1 MKLKSVATAFIAL
14 SIVASPLRPV
24 MAGDLGA
31 GLIGAVI
38 GGVIVSEAM
47 KDKRRK
53 TASSG
58 VREQRRQTQVAL
70 NYFNF
75 PAGVADGV
83 FGARTRTAI
92 SNFQYYLGF
101 PATGALT
108 EYEHSFL
115 MTSYQRA
122 QLGGPTTMQQIASN
136 AQGTRG
142 LLVVYRDEM
151 VAGNSSNGVGT
162 SAQSPIPTTHGGGGE
177 ADTTVKSTSALPSFG
192 VEAQTSLASHCNKVS
207 LLTNANGGFAN
218 ASTMSNPTLALNE
231 QFCLARTYA
240 IAESEELVATVQG
253 YSATQIQASCE
264 GIAQPMQDLIA
275 AASLQTRAE
284 VVSSVSGFVLKTG
297 MAPAQ
302 LSMTARICLG
312 VGYRTDNLDV
322 AIASSL
328 LMVALGKPVYGELV
342 GHHLAQGIGASQR
355 IDLATDWYN
364 GAITALDSGAE
375 AAFAP
380 SQPDRVDLLKM
391 ATAQLGDTGGI
402 SAQSTTFA
410 PIPVFKATE

>member
-1 MKLKSVATAFIAL
+1 MKLKSVATAIITL
-14 SIVASPLRPV
+14 SIAASPLRPV

-75 PAGVADGV
+75 PAGVPDGV

-92 SNFQYYLGF
+92 SNYQYYLGF

-108 EYEHSFL
+108 DYENTFL
-115 MTSYQRA
+115 LTSYQRA
-122 QLGGPTTMQQIASN
+122 QMGGPTTMQQIASN

-142 LLVVYRDEM
+142 LLVIYRDEM
-151 VAGNSSNGVGT
+151 VAGNGNGSGG
-162 SAQSPIPTTHGGGGE
+162 SAQSPIPTALGGGSE
-177 ADTTVKSTSALPSFG
+177 EDTAIRSTSALPTFG

-207 LLTNANGGFAN
+207 LLTNANGGFAS
-218 ASTMSNPTLALNE
+218 ASSMSNPTLALNE

-240 IAESEELVATVQG
+240 ISDSEALVATVQG
-253 YSATQIQASCE
+253 YSATQIQTSCE
-264 GIAQPMQDLIA
+264 GIAQPMHDLVA
-275 AASLQTRAE
+275 AASLQPRTE
-284 VVSSVSGFVLKTG
+284 VVSSVAGFVLKTG
-297 MAPAQ
+297 MSPAQ

-328 LMVALGKPVYGELV
+328 LMVALGKPVYGELI

-355 IDLATDWYN
+355 IDLATDWFN

-380 SQPDRVDLLKM
+380 TQTDRVDLLRL
-391 ATAQLGDTGGI
+391 ATAQLGDTGGASTQ
-402 SAQSTTFA
+402 SATFT

>member
-1 MKLKSVATAFIAL
+1 MKLKSVATAIITL
-14 SIVASPLRPV
+14 SIAASPLRPV

-31 GLIGAVI
+31 GLIGALI

-75 PAGVADGV
+75 PAGVPDGV

-92 SNFQYYLGF
+92 SNYQYYLGF

-108 EYEHSFL
+108 DYENTFL
-115 MTSYQRA
+115 LTSYQRA
-122 QLGGPTTMQQIASN
+122 QMGGPTTMQQIASN

-142 LLVVYRDEM
+142 LLVIYRDEM
-151 VAGNSSNGVGT
+151 VAGNGNGSGG
-162 SAQSPIPTTHGGGGE
+162 SAQSPIPTALGGGSE
-177 ADTTVKSTSALPSFG
+177 EDTAIRSTSALPTFG

-207 LLTNANGGFAN
+207 LLTNANGGFAS
-218 ASTMSNPTLALNE
+218 ASSMSNPTLALNE

-240 IAESEELVATVQG
+240 ISDSEALVATVQG
-253 YSATQIQASCE
+253 YSATQIQTSCE
-264 GIAQPMQDLIA
+264 GIAQPMHDLVA
-275 AASLQTRAE
+275 AASLQPRTE
-284 VVSSVSGFVLKTG
+284 VVSSVAGFVLKTG
-297 MAPAQ
+297 MSPAQ

-328 LMVALGKPVYGELV
+328 LMVALGKPVYGELI

-355 IDLATDWYN
+355 IDLATDWFN

-380 SQPDRVDLLKM
+380 TQTDRVDLLRQ
-391 ATAQLGDTGGI
+391 ATAQLGDTGGASTQ
-402 SAQSTTFA
+402 SATFT

>member
-1 MKLKSVATAFIAL
+1 MKLKSVATAIITL
-14 SIVASPLRPV
+14 SIAASPLRPV

-31 GLIGAVI
+31 GLIGALI

-75 PAGVADGV
+75 PAGVPDGV
-83 FGARTRTAI
+83 FGARIRTAI
-92 SNFQYYLGF
+92 SNYQYYLGF

-108 EYEHSFL
+108 DYENSFL
-115 MTSYQRA
+115 LTSYLRA
-122 QLGGPTTMQQIASN
+122 QMGGPTTMQQIASN

-142 LLVVYRDEM
+142 LLVIYRDEM
-151 VAGNSSNGVGT
+151 VAGNGNGSGG
-162 SAQSPIPTTHGGGGE
+162 SAQSPIPTALGGGSE
-177 ADTTVKSTSALPSFG
+177 EDTAIRSTSALPTFG

-207 LLTNANGGFAN
+207 LLTNANGGFAS
-218 ASTMSNPTLALNE
+218 ASSMSNPTLALNE

-240 IAESEELVATVQG
+240 ISDSEALVATVLG
-253 YSATQIQASCE
+253 YSATQIQTSCE
-264 GIAQPMQDLIA
+264 GIAQPMHDLVA
-275 AASLQTRAE
+275 AASLQPRTE
-284 VVSSVSGFVLKTG
+284 VVSSVAGFVLKTG
-297 MAPAQ
+297 MSPAQ

-328 LMVALGKPVYGELV
+328 LMVALGKPVYGELI

-355 IDLATDWYN
+355 IDLATDWFN

-380 SQPDRVDLLKM
+380 TQTDRVDLLRL
-391 ATAQLGDTGGI
+391 ATAQLGDTGGASTQ
-402 SAQSTTFA
+402 SATFT

>member
-1 MKLKSVATAFIAL
+1 MKLKSVATAIITL
-14 SIVASPLRPV
+14 SIAASPLRPV

-31 GLIGAVI
+31 GLIGALI

-75 PAGVADGV
+75 PAGVPDGV

-92 SNFQYYLGF
+92 SNYQYYLGF

-108 EYEHSFL
+108 DYENTFL
-115 MTSYQRA
+115 LTSYQRA
-122 QLGGPTTMQQIASN
+122 QMGGPTTMQQIASN

-142 LLVVYRDEM
+142 LLVIYRDEM
-151 VAGNSSNGVGT
+151 VAGNGNGSGG
-162 SAQSPIPTTHGGGGE
+162 SAQSPIPTALGGGSE
-177 ADTTVKSTSALPSFG
+177 EDTAIRSTSALPTFG

-207 LLTNANGGFAN
+207 LLTNANGGFAS
-218 ASTMSNPTLALNE
+218 ASSMSNPTLALNE

-240 IAESEELVATVQG
+240 ISDSEALVATVQG
-253 YSATQIQASCE
+253 YSATQIQTSCE
-264 GIAQPMQDLIA
+264 GIAQPMHDLVA
-275 AASLQTRAE
+275 AASLQPRTE
-284 VVSSVSGFVLKTG
+284 VVSSVAGFVLKTG
-297 MAPAQ
+297 MSPAQ

-328 LMVALGKPVYGELV
+328 LMVALGKPVYGELI

-355 IDLATDWYN
+355 IDLATDWFN

-380 SQPDRVDLLKM
+380 TQTDRVDLLRL
-391 ATAQLGDTGGI
+391 ATAQLGDTGGASTQ
-402 SAQSTTFA
+402 SATFT

>member
-1 MKLKSVATAFIAL
+1 MKLKSVATAIITL
-14 SIVASPLRPV
+14 SIAASPLRPV

-75 PAGVADGV
+75 PAGVPDGV

-92 SNFQYYLGF
+92 SNYQYYLGF

-108 EYEHSFL
+108 DYENSFL
-115 MTSYQRA
+115 LTSYLRA
-122 QLGGPTTMQQIASN
+122 QMGGPTTMQQIASN

-142 LLVVYRDEM
+142 LLVIYRDEM
-151 VAGNSSNGVGT
+151 VAGNGNGSGG
-162 SAQSPIPTTHGGGGE
+162 SAQSPIPTALGGGSE
-177 ADTTVKSTSALPSFG
+177 EDTAIRSTSALPTFG

-207 LLTNANGGFAN
+207 LLTNANGGFAS
-218 ASTMSNPTLALNE
+218 ASSMSNPTLALNE

-240 IAESEELVATVQG
+240 ISDSEALVATVQG
-253 YSATQIQASCE
+253 YSATQIQTSCE
-264 GIAQPMQDLIA
+264 GIAQPMHDLVA
-275 AASLQTRAE
+275 AASLQPRTE
-284 VVSSVSGFVLKTG
+284 VVSSVAGFVLKTG
-297 MAPAQ
+297 MSPAQ

-328 LMVALGKPVYGELV
+328 LMVALGKPVYGELI

-355 IDLATDWYN
+355 IDLATDWFN

-380 SQPDRVDLLKM
+380 TQTDRVDLLRL
-391 ATAQLGDTGGI
+391 ATAQLGDTGGASTQ
-402 SAQSTTFA
+402 SATFT

>member
-1 MKLKSVATAFIAL
+1 MKLKSVATAIITL
-14 SIVASPLRPV
+14 SIAASPLRPV

-75 PAGVADGV
+75 PAGVPDGV
-83 FGARTRTAI
+83 FGARIRTAI
-92 SNFQYYLGF
+92 SNYQYYLGF

-108 EYEHSFL
+108 DYENTFL
-115 MTSYQRA
+115 LTSYQRA
-122 QLGGPTTMQQIASN
+122 QMGGPTTMQQIASN

-142 LLVVYRDEM
+142 LLVIYRDEM
-151 VAGNSSNGVGT
+151 VAGNGNGSGG
-162 SAQSPIPTTHGGGGE
+162 SAQSPIPTALGGGSE
-177 ADTTVKSTSALPSFG
+177 EDTAIRSTSALPTFG

-207 LLTNANGGFAN
+207 LLTNANGGFAS
-218 ASTMSNPTLALNE
+218 ASSMSNPTLALNE

-240 IAESEELVATVQG
+240 ISDSEALVATVQG
-253 YSATQIQASCE
+253 YSATQIQTSCE
-264 GIAQPMQDLIA
+264 GIAQPMHDLVA
-275 AASLQTRAE
+275 AASLQPRTE
-284 VVSSVSGFVLKTG
+284 VVSSVAGFVLKTG
-297 MAPAQ
+297 MSPSQ

-328 LMVALGKPVYGELV
+328 LMVALGKPVYGELI

-355 IDLATDWYN
+355 IDLATDWFN

-380 SQPDRVDLLKM
+380 TQTDRVDLLRL
-391 ATAQLGDTGGI
+391 ATAQLGDTGGASTQ
-402 SAQSTTFA
+402 SATFT

>member
-1 MKLKSVATAFIAL
+1 MKLKPVATAIITL
-14 SIVASPLRPV
+14 SIAASPLRPV

-31 GLIGAVI
+31 GLIGALI

-75 PAGVADGV
+75 PAGVPDGV

-92 SNFQYYLGF
+92 SNYQYYLGF

-108 EYEHSFL
+108 DYENTFL
-115 MTSYQRA
+115 LTSYQRA
-122 QLGGPTTMQQIASN
+122 QMGGPTTMQQIASN

-142 LLVVYRDEM
+142 LLVIYRDEM
-151 VAGNSSNGVGT
+151 VAGNGNGSGG
-162 SAQSPIPTTHGGGGE
+162 SAQSPIPTALGGGSE
-177 ADTTVKSTSALPSFG
+177 EDTAIRSTSALPTFG

-207 LLTNANGGFAN
+207 LLTNANGGFAS
-218 ASTMSNPTLALNE
+218 ASSMSNPTLALNE

-240 IAESEELVATVQG
+240 ISDSEALVATVLG
-253 YSATQIQASCE
+253 YSATQIQTSCE
-264 GIAQPMQDLIA
+264 GIAQPMHDLVA
-275 AASLQTRAE
+275 AASLQPRTE
-284 VVSSVSGFVLKTG
+284 VVSSVAGFVLKTG
-297 MAPAQ
+297 MSPAQ

-328 LMVALGKPVYGELV
+328 LMVALGKPVYGELI

-355 IDLATDWYN
+355 IDLATDWFN

-380 SQPDRVDLLKM
+380 TQTDRVDLLRL
-391 ATAQLGDTGGI
+391 ATAQLGDTGGASTQ
-402 SAQSTTFA
+402 SATFT